1 MRDTAISTQ
10 SIDQIGLGRFQNLL
24 SGEGRDCDHVLF
36 EAHGCVVA
44 PTLGSIIPN
53 WLLILPRRH
62 AVSFRDW
69 RTDTN
74 IDPIR
79 LVDEAL
85 AAFDIEADQ
94 AIWFEHGP
102 AAPDSVVGCGV
113 DHAHLHVLINAPFS
127 FDTFAAWSMA
137 RSPVDWYSCPAAGA
151 YAGLAA
157 SGSYL
162 LAGSNGDAMAA
173 GHVEIVGS
181 QFFRRVIAELVGRPN
196 QWNYKTHAHMENV
209 RRTVTT
215 FTQKALAIQL

>member
-10 SIDQIGLGRFQNLL
+10 SIDLIGRGRFQDLL
-24 SGEGRDCDHVLF
+24 SGTGRDCDHVLF

-53 WLLILPRRH
+53 WILIVPRRH

-69 RTDTN
+69 QAEAN
-74 IDPIR
+74 IDPVR

-85 AAFDIEADQ
+85 AMLDIKAGP

-102 AAPDSVVGCGV
+102 ATADGVVGCGV

-127 FDTFAAWSMA
+127 FGTFAAASMA

-151 YAGLAA
+151 YSGLTA
-157 SGSYL
+157 SHSYL
-162 LAGSNGDAMAA
+162 LAGSNGDAVAA
-173 GHVEIVGS
+173 EHVDIVGS
-181 QFFRRVIAELVGRPN
+181 QFFRRVIAELVGRPD

-209 RRTVTT
+209 RRTVST
-215 FTQKALAIQL
+215 FTQKALAIPL